1 MWFFFPVARLCGFL
15 PDKEKKR
22 GKNVWD
28 DCLINQITNGCR
40 GMMMEVKRKL
50 LWEDC
55 VG

>member
-1 MWFFFPVARLCGFL
+1 MGRLCGMFFL

-28 DCLINQITNGCR
+28 DFLINLPLPLGRVC
-40 GMMMEVKRKL
+40 GMMGDKRYL

-55 VG
+55 VVFF